1 MFINTTTFYID
12 LALAFVGGVGALW
25 CFIIVYYGLCGD
37 DGDDD
42 THGPDGFQG

>member
-25 CFIIVYYGLCGD
+25 CFILYHYGMPED
-37 DGDDD
+37 DGPDDHD
-42 THGPDGFQG
+42 GPDGFQG